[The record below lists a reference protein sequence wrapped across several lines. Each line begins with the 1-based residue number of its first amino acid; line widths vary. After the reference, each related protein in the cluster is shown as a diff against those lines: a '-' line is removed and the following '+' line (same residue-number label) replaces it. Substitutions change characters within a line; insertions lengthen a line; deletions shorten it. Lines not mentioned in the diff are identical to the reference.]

1 MEHEKNLKACLGDV
15 DVTIT
20 LFDLIT
26 SGKIKKADLRR
37 LASKLELLPI
47 YNGYKD
53 KDPFDHDV
61 AIELLSDLLDKVS
74 ITTHYTL

>member
-1 MEHEKNLKACLGDV
+1 MKHKKNLKACLGDV

-53 KDPFDHDV
+53 KDPFDQDV
-61 AIELLSDLLDKVS
+61 AIELLSDLLDKGSV
-74 ITTHYTL
+74 TTHYTL

>member
-1 MEHEKNLKACLGDV
+1 MKHKKNLKACLGGV
-15 DVTIT
+15 DVTDT
-20 LFDLIT
+20 LFKLIT
-26 SGKIKKADLRR
+26 SGVIKKADLRT
-37 LASKLELLPI
+37 LASELELLAI

>member
-1 MEHEKNLKACLGDV
+1 MKHKKNLKACLGDV

>member
-37 LASKLELLPI
+37 LASELELLPI

-53 KDPFDHDV
+53 KDPFDQDV
-61 AIELLSDLLDKVS
+61 AIELLSDLLDKGSV
-74 ITTHYTL
+74 TTHYTL

>member
-26 SGKIKKADLRR
+26 SGKIKKAGLRR

-61 AIELLSDLLDKVS
+61 AIELLSDLLDKGSV
-74 ITTHYTL
+74 TTHYTL